1 MGYDYCL
8 YARKSTESDE
18 KQALSI
24 DSQIKEMTAIAKRD
38 GLKIVEIKKESHS
51 AKESGT
57 RPVFNEIVQELKRDK
72 YQGLITWAPDRLS
85 RCAGDLGILI
95 DLMDQK
101 HLSEI
106 RTYSQMF
113 TNTPNDKFLLMILGS
128 QAKFENDSRAVN
140 VVRGMKTKCEM
151 GHRPCMPPLGYL
163 NTKHPERG
171 MSRIVLDPIRAP
183 IVKEMFERSANG
195 ESGRD
200 IIRWA
205 SEQGFTNRKGKPIPN
220 STFFNMISNPYY
232 YGEFEW
238 PKGTGNWYKVGHE
251 SIITKELFDRVRDRV
266 SDMHKGIYGSKEFD
280 FTGMFKCGT
289 CGCGVS
295 AAEKF
300 KNISDGTR
308 RRYVYYVCTKG
319 TRQECKQPYIREELL
334 IEELIGLMDKIDINK
349 VKGKEKLER
358 EIEKYNKFTRGV
370 IGKEFEVVKSSKL
383 DLKTYAKYVLREGN
397 RDEKRELL
405 SCLNTTIYINNRK
418 LYLSTEEM
426 GEN

>member
-24 DSQIKEMTAIAKRD
+24 DSQIKEMTEIAKRD

-57 RPVFNEIVQELKRDK
+57 RSVFNEIVQELKADK

-85 RCAGDLGILI
+85 RCAGDLGVLI
-95 DLMDQK
+95 DLMDSK

-128 QAKFENDSRAVN
+128 QAKFENDSRAIN
-140 VVRGMKTKCEM
+140 VVRGMKTKCQM

-163 NTKHPERG
+163 NTKNPERG
-171 MSRIVLDPIRAP
+171 MSRIILDPKRAP
-183 IVKEMFERSANG
+183 MVREMFERSVNG

-205 SEQGFTNRKGKPIPN
+205 TEQGFTNRKGNPIPN
-220 STFFNMISNPYY
+220 STFFNMIKNPYY

-238 PKGTGNWYKVGHE
+238 PKGSGSWYKVAHK
-251 SIITKELFDRVRDRV
+251 SIITKELFEQVRDRV
-266 SDMHKGIYGSKEFD
+266 ADMYKGIYGSKEFD

-289 CGCGVS
+289 CGCGIS
-295 AAEKF
+295 ASEKF

-334 IEELIGLMDKIDINK
+334 LEELLKMVDKLDINK
-349 VKGKEKLER
+349 VKITEKLKI
-358 EIEKYNKFTRGV
+358 EIDKYEKFAKGV
-370 IGKEFEVVKSSKL
+370 IKEQSPDIKTKKV
-383 DLKTYAKYVLREGN
+383 DLKVYAKYVLSEGTRE
-397 RDEKRELL
+397 EKRELL
-405 SCLNTTIYINNRK
+405 TCLDSTVYLKDRK
-418 LYLSTEEM
+418 VYLA
-426 GEN
+426 G

>member
-1 MGYDYCL
+1 MEYDYCL

-24 DSQIKEMTAIAKRD
+24 DSQIKEMTEIAKRD
-38 GLKIVEIKKESHS
+38 GLKIVEVKKESHS

-57 RPVFNEIVQELKRDK
+57 RPVYNEIIQDLKNDK
-72 YQGLITWAPDRLS
+72 YQGLISWDVS
-85 RCAGDLGILI
+85 RIGRAAGDIGLLI

-101 HLSEI
+101 HLCEI

-113 TNTPNDKFLLMILGS
+113 TNSPNDKFLLMILGS
-128 QAKFENDSRAVN
+128 QAKFENDSRAIN
-140 VVRGMKTKCEM
+140 VVRGMKTKCQM

-163 NTKHPERG
+163 NTKNPERG
-171 MSRIVLDPIRAP
+171 MSRIILDPKRAS
-183 IVKEMFERSANG
+183 IVREMFERSASG

-200 IIRWA
+200 IIKWA
-205 SEQGFTNRKGKPIPN
+205 TEQGLTNKKGKSIPN
-220 STFFNMISNPYY
+220 STFFNMIKNPYY

-238 PKGTGNWYKVGHE
+238 PKGSGNWYKVAHK
-251 SIITKELFDRVRDRV
+251 SIITKELFDQVRDRV
-266 SDMHKGIYGSKEFD
+266 ADMYKGAYGTKEFD

-295 AAEKF
+295 ASEKF

-319 TRQECKQPYIREELL
+319 TRQECKQPYIREEVLL
-334 IEELIGLMDKIDINK
+334 EELIMLMDKIDINK
-349 VKGKEKLER
+349 VKGKAKLER
-358 EIEKYNKFTRGV
+358 EIARYNKFTQGV
-370 IGKEFEVVKSSKL
+370 IGQGLSEVKASKL
-383 DLKTYAKYVLREGN
+383 DLKTYAKYVLTEGN

-418 LYLSTEEM
+418 LYTKLQ
-426 GEN
+426 